1 MSNEPLNLFGLD
13 FQSEKLETKGIPLY
27 LTARRTFHKVS
38 WANQSFILI
47 KVHADER
54 FGVIA
59 FEKQAAQLSE
69 RYGMPVAFE
78 FENISRTQRNSL
90 IERNISFI
98 AGSDQ
103 LYLPFLGI
111 ALSNHFAQPKPIKA
125 EKMMPVTQSLF
136 LWLLYRGNAKPVMKK
151 DAAEA
156 IGVTRTSLTRA
167 SGQLEAMGLISQEK
181 TGKEFLMKAEGS
193 GIELYRKAK
202 PFLIN
207 PVQKIITVQ
216 NDREYDQYPLS
227 GESALAERAMLNPPA
242 VSVRSVWKAAFNRG
256 SIPEIDTRWEPE
268 ADPVRLELWK
278 YDPVLFAKSGIADP
292 VSVAMS
298 FEGNVDERIDGAV
311 EEYLEGYAW

>member
-1 MSNEPLNLFGLD
+1 MNRSSFHALSLPSF
-13 FQSEKLETKGIPLY
+13 FHCSVS
-27 LTARRTFHKVS
+27 TF
-38 WANQSFILI
+38 
-47 KVHADER
+47 
-54 FGVIA
+54 
-59 FEKQAAQLSE
+59 
-69 RYGMPVAFE
+69 M
-78 FENISRTQRNSL
+78 
-90 IERNISFI
+90 
-98 AGSDQ
+98 
-103 LYLPFLGI
+103 I
-111 ALSNHFAQPKPIKA
+111 AL
-125 EKMMPVTQSLF
+125 
-136 LWLLYRGNAKPVMKK
+136 
-151 DAAEA
+151 AAEA

-242 VSVRSVWKAAFNRG
+242 ISVRSVWKAAFDRG